1 MVFISKQIENKDK
14 TWISLNFFY
23 YVQIWELGFNETKPD
38 QKKKQKN
45 KKTKTKQKP
54 LIEVQLVVNRGAKF
68 LSLWWETKNE
78 NLGKPDADT

>member
-38 QKKKQKN
+38 QKKKKQ
-45 KKTKTKQKP
+45 KQKP

>member
-38 QKKKQKN
+38 QKN
-45 KKTKTKQKP
+45 KTKQKP
-54 LIEVQLVVNRGAKF
+54 LIEVELVVNRGAKF